1 LNILRVLQSGSHDGD
16 FDKLVQM
23 GSNFCN
29 DIRDKLW
36 SKLVQQGQEGL
47 EHERSDLLISHFRN
61 PPGAPNAKS
70 AQSIMQWPELKW
82 FLIHPDP
89 RRRSP
94 DQQGQECMNS
104 CKECMMNIVVLHIS
118 EQTINEQC
126 SILGYLRSEWCQPIA
141 PSVNDL
147 FSSDATTG
155 ASTDSD
161 ISGQRTMSQSMVTS
175 SSMG

>member
-1 LNILRVLQSGSHDGD
+1 MSLTCHFRRLRLNILRVLQSGSHDGD

-47 EHERSDLLISHFRN
+47 EHERSDLLLSHFRN

-70 AQSIMQWPELKW
+70 AQSIMQWPELRW
-82 FLIHPDP
+82 FLLIHPDP

-94 DQQGQECMNS
+94 DQQGQECMDS
-104 CKECMMNIVVLHIS
+104 CKECMMDKLS
-118 EQTINEQC
+118 CTYRSRQQTNNAVFLVIF
-126 SILGYLRSEWCQPIA
+126 
-141 PSVNDL
+141 DL
-147 FSSDATTG
+147 SG
-155 ASTDSD
+155 AS
-161 ISGQRTMSQSMVTS
+161 Q
-175 SSMG
+175 